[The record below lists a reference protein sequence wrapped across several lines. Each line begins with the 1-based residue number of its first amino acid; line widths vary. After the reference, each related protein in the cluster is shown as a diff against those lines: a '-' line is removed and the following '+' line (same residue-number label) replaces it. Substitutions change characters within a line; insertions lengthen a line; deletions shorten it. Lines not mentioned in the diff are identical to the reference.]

1 MQEDMKTEVMELCVT
16 ACEKF
21 PSDNEAAARLV
32 KETLDK
38 KFGSPWHVAI
48 GEGYGF
54 ELTYEINNLLYMLYG
69 GNLAIIV
76 WNNHMG
82 QKNAAITILA
92 VMDGAFRQPLAT
104 IREILMIAIDMPP
117 HWVLSL
123 ARPTFCPDKLAYGSL
138 SEPSPISCTSD
149 VTVVDCSTRTTDRVM
164 ILAFL

>member
-1 MQEDMKTEVMELCVT
+1 MADDQAPKKIDEGKRVYTYPLIKHCDMQEDMKTEVMELCVT

-76 WNNHMG
+76 W
-82 QKNAAITILA
+82 KCA
-92 VMDGAFRQPLAT
+92 
-104 IREILMIAIDMPP
+104 
-117 HWVLSL
+117 
-123 ARPTFCPDKLAYGSL
+123 
-138 SEPSPISCTSD
+138 
-149 VTVVDCSTRTTDRVM
+149 
-164 ILAFL
+164 